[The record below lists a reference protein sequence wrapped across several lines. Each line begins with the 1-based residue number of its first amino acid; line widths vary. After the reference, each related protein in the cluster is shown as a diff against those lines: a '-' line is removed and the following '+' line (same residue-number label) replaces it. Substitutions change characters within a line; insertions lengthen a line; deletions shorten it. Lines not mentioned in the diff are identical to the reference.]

1 MPPFPNI
8 RNIVSSFPISA
19 SNRHQTPSHL
29 PPSYS
34 MLFDA
39 GIQLDE
45 INQLLHNPILT
56 GRCFL
61 LSTGRVLSTL
71 FTIPILISPEQMLD
85 NFV

>member
-56 GRCFL
+56 GRCF
-61 LSTGRVLSTL
+61 
-71 FTIPILISPEQMLD
+71 FTFHWPCPLYSVYYPYPYLT
-85 NFV
+85 